1 MSVSS
6 QPPTPGLSL
15 NRSQSILVVWNSD
28 IPRLR
33 NDAKRL
39 NLTPFLFFT
48 LNLRGRLQG
57 IGNGFGACIFFSV
70 RAAENASLGRRTS
83 SPKLGGLKRFQ
94 RTLNQLRD
102 SQFRIGFPDDGR
114 SGAARI
120 I

>member
-1 MSVSS
+1 MWRGAPGIIPRRLIRLTCPIRMSVSS

-15 NRSQSILVVWNSD
+15 NRSQSILIVWNSD

-33 NDAKRL
+33 NNAKRL

-70 RAAENASLGRRTS
+70 RTAENAYRPPYQQPQAKG
-83 SPKLGGLKRFQ
+83 
-94 RTLNQLRD
+94 
-102 SQFRIGFPDDGR
+102 
-114 SGAARI
+114 
-120 I
+120 

>member
-6 QPPTPGLSL
+6 QPPTPGLNL

-57 IGNGFGACIFFSV
+57 IGNGFGGWFFFPV
-70 RAAENASLGRRTS
+70 RTAENAYLGRRTS
-83 SPKLGGLKRFQ
+83 SPKPRGVNSHGYLPRS
-94 RTLNQLRD
+94 RTRCGALRTD
-102 SQFRIGFPDDGR
+102 IAS
-114 SGAARI
+114 
-120 I
+120 

>member
-70 RAAENASLGRRTS
+70 RTAENAYLGRRTS
-83 SPKLGGLKRFQ
+83 SPKPRGVNSHGYLPRS
-94 RTLNQLRD
+94 RTRLW
-102 SQFRIGFPDDGR
+102 SSPDR
-114 SGAARI
+114 HR
-120 I
+120 